1 MFGFPDINTFQ
12 MRQVLTAVSWER
24 TAAVANLTGRLL
36 ELKYYAAA
44 IAIAEH
50 EWVRTAWRD
59 ESLGHDPAD
68 FVKLIAWGP
77 VAKVSWDDLTPIDR
91 PTFTDRWLRTV
102 GCGMAY
108 GPRLG
113 QLDRQRVDP
122 VHFMIHDDLLAMF
135 DSDCEIRHN
144 YMEEFEG
151 GFDGH
156 VPSTGATFET
166 SFVLRD
172 AKLTGVFVFSE
183 ED

>member
-1 MFGFPDINTFQ
+1 
-12 MRQVLTAVSWER
+12 
-24 TAAVANLTGRLL
+24 
-36 ELKYYAAA
+36 
-44 IAIAEH
+44 
-50 EWVRTAWRD
+50 
-59 ESLGHDPAD
+59 
-68 FVKLIAWGP
+68 
-77 VAKVSWDDLTPIDR
+77 VSWDDLTPIDR

-113 QLDRQRVDP
+113 KLNRQRVDP
-122 VHFMIHDDLLAMF
+122 VHFAIHDDLLAMF
-135 DSDCEIRHN
+135 DADCEIRHN

-166 SFVLRD
+166 CFVLRD
-172 AKLTGVFVFSE
+172 AKLTGVFVFGE